1 MGKKNNN
8 KKVSINYNTNV
19 DIKIDITKII
29 YIIAT
34 IYVIVK

>member
-29 YIIAT
+29 YIIT
-34 IYVIVK
+34 VIYLVVK